1 MSTESPEVNITID
14 IKKYRIRI
22 HKDTVHGL
30 GDPPAIQLLIDTKNL
45 VFAICAANAQT
56 PREHT
61 HMLYPGKI
69 TADSSYEIYSRTF
82 VEAFCRLVAG
92 LDHNCSYRMTGRL
105 YNSKQAAVFS
115 MKTLHKVENQ
125 Q

>member
-1 MSTESPEVNITID
+1 MSNDNPEVNMTID
-14 IKKYRIRI
+14 IKKHRIRI

-30 GDPPAIQLLIDTKNL
+30 GDPAAIQLLVDTRNL

-69 TADSSYEIYSRTF
+69 GTDASYDIYSRGF
-82 VEAFCRLVAG
+82 VEAFCDLVDG

-105 YNSKQAAVFS
+105 INKKRAAVFS
-115 MKTLHKVENQ
+115 LSTLHKVEV
-125 Q
+125 